1 MHDTEAL
8 LCISIPRS
16 DTVPYFSILARWAQ
30 RIACSVSRRR
40 LCNPL
45 WCGRAGLWG
54 ACPFYDGC
62 LVTMKGIT
70 KFLQRTPHMVSSRVG
85 ISAKSTDV
93 EFDHFRHKF
102 EAMEKLIK
110 QLARESKTYLDG
122 VKKMLESCSAFAAEY
137 SALFHP
143 FGTEYDIERRH
154 PETVQTLVNLSGY
167 VTYIDDL
174 RETLRPE
181 LELIATRVV
190 APCQELEQ
198 VLKSINKA
206 ITKRD
211 HKLIDF
217 DRHTNSYTKLRE
229 KQNRSAKD
237 DQHMFKLEH
246 DCEAA
251 AGEYEH
257 HNNILKAEL
266 PQFLAMATKFVTPIF
281 YSLYY
286 MQLNV
291 FYLSMEKL
299 KSYSEGRFDMTNN
312 NLISREHKFSMDMSK
327 VIADLESFSIQKPGP
342 PTTRILQMAKA
353 GTPLSSRPRG
363 LPSAAGSAAPL
374 PPQEEIKKAEQVT
387 AEAAATTESSA
398 PPAYTPAPEEAAAPD
413 AEYVV
418 ALYDYA
424 ATADGD
430 LSFKAGDRIEVLKR
444 TPSAEDWWTGRLN
457 GVEGVFPGNYV
468 RDA

>member
-1 MHDTEAL
+1 MTYRDAL
-8 LCISIPRS
+8 L
-16 DTVPYFSILARWAQ
+16 
-30 RIACSVSRRR
+30 
-40 LCNPL
+40 
-45 WCGRAGLWG
+45 
-54 ACPFYDGC
+54 
-62 LVTMKGIT
+62 
-70 KFLQRTPHMVSSRVG
+70 
-85 ISAKSTDV
+85 
-93 EFDHFRHKF
+93 
-102 EAMEKLIK
+102 
-110 QLARESKTYLDG
+110 
-122 VKKMLESCSAFAAEY
+122 
-137 SALFHP
+137 
-143 FGTEYDIERRH
+143 
-154 PETVQTLVNLSGY
+154 
-167 VTYIDDL
+167 
-174 RETLRPE
+174 ETLRPE
-181 LELIATRVV
+181 LERIANRVV

-312 NLISREHKFSMDMSK
+312 NLI
-327 VIADLESFSIQKPGP
+327 
-342 PTTRILQMAKA
+342 
-353 GTPLSSRPRG
+353 
-363 LPSAAGSAAPL
+363 
-374 PPQEEIKKAEQVT
+374 
-387 AEAAATTESSA
+387 
-398 PPAYTPAPEEAAAPD
+398 
-413 AEYVV
+413 
-418 ALYDYA
+418 
-424 ATADGD
+424 
-430 LSFKAGDRIEVLKR
+430 
-444 TPSAEDWWTGRLN
+444 
-457 GVEGVFPGNYV
+457 
-468 RDA
+468 